1 MRNNLIGRR
10 NDIMESILKAKQN
23 FTVKN
28 YKVKQIGSY
37 LQWPANHGISNGRQ
51 YGTEDIPVLNIAKCS
66 QRSVSGYENLLLS
79 GLAIYFMI

>member
-1 MRNNLIGRR
+1 M
-10 NDIMESILKAKQN
+10 
-23 FTVKN
+23 
-28 YKVKQIGSY
+28 GSY

-66 QRSVSGYENLLLS
+66 QRSVSGYENLPLS